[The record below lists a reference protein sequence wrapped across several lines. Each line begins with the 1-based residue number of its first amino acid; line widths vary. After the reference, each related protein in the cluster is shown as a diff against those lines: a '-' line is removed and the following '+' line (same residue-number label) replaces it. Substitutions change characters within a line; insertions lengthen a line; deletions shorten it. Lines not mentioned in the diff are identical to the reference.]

1 MKAHFYI
8 VFKKK
13 PASGTLQVIKV
24 EEPEQRFT
32 LTGLKLKDEACT
44 PHSESLNTHKTKP
57 TGKLSQE
64 VKGLKA
70 EIH

>member
-1 MKAHFYI
+1 MWKHVSTLFI
-8 VFKKK
+8 KK
-13 PASGTLQVIKV
+13 PASNTLQVIKV

-57 TGKLSQE
+57 IGKLSQE